1 MMFGGNLLAQHT
13 ARHLDFD
20 LERDHRVDESARRLL
35 DAPILRR
42 QSIHPDTSI
51 LADLLTE
58 RSVYVT
64 VS

>member
-1 MMFGGNLLAQHT
+1 MMFGGDLLAQHT
-13 ARHLDFD
+13 ACHLNLD
-20 LERDHRVDESARRLL
+20 LERDHRVDEPARRLL
-35 DAPILRR
+35 DTPIVRR
-42 QSIHPDTSI
+42 QSVHPGTSI